1 MDFQAQHGLSADG
14 VAGPMTIAALIKDA
28 LAHRADQHTY
38 NFVHVSKG
46 SPESLTVYVNGAVKF
61 HVPVS
66 TGITGATTYDGTF
79 AVYEHVYYT
88 EMKGTDVD
96 GTKYDDNIYWASYF
110 NGGEAMHAY
119 PRASYGFPQSNGCV
133 EMNPATAKSVWPFTP
148 LGTPVTVL
156 GTPVTVT
163 G

>member
-1 MDFQAQHGLSADG
+1 M
-14 VAGPMTIAALIKDA
+14 
-28 LAHRADQHTY
+28 
-38 NFVHVSKG
+38 
-46 SPESLTVYVNGAVKF
+46 YVNGAVKF

-96 GTKYDDNIYWASYF
+96 GTKYDDDIYWASYF

-133 EMNPATAKSVWPFTP
+133 EMNPATAKAVWPFTP
-148 LGTPVTVL
+148 LGTPVTV
-156 GTPVTVT
+156 T